1 MSDLWAQTVKEIRS
15 VLEESTGDPVSS
27 STAANAWDLVTQ
39 IRSDHMPPTEVG
51 RGYRPTICMSW
62 NEVSPKGFQI
72 EVHEDKYEF
81 YRFFEGRTEIAELH
95 HRAGDDFPPE
105 TLEKLHIISMIV

>member
-39 IRSDHMPPTEVG
+39 IRSDHMPQLKSVEVIG
-51 RGYRPTICMSW
+51 RP
-62 NEVSPKGFQI
+62 F
-72 EVHEDKYEF
+72 
-81 YRFFEGRTEIAELH
+81 A
-95 HRAGDDFPPE
+95 
-105 TLEKLHIISMIV
+105 